1 MTDQTE
7 RRAGGGF
14 SPAGSGRLAGVAAV
28 FNTATRIGDFNET
41 ILPGAFRDSL
51 AGGADIL
58 LLVDHD
64 QSKVLARTANGS
76 LSLRETAE
84 GLTFE
89 AQLPGTTLARDIR
102 ALAEA
107 GTLGGMSF
115 GFRVRKGG
123 ESWPSRDSRELRS
136 VDLLEISVV
145 QAFPA
150 YPTTSVAARSREA
163 AAAAAGATAA
173 LLRRREL
180 EAL

>member
-1 MTDQTE
+1 M
-7 RRAGGGF
+7 
-14 SPAGSGRLAGVAAV
+14 

-51 AGGADIL
+51 ASGADIL

-64 QSKVLARTANGS
+64 RSKVLARTANGS

-89 AQLPGTTLARDIR
+89 AQLPDTTLARDIH
-102 ALAEA
+102 ALAAA
-107 GTLGGMSF
+107 GTLGGMSI

-123 ESWPSRDSRELRS
+123 ESWPSRDRRELRA
-136 VDLLEISVV
+136 VELIEISIVSS
-145 QAFPA
+145 FPA
-150 YPTTSVAARSREA
+150 YPDTTVAARSRD
-163 AAAAAGATAA
+163 AAGATAA